1 MPSGNGSTDYTFGMF
16 NVLKQEVD
24 RLEKLI
30 PVLERAQ
37 YSHCYGAGPGKK
49 HGCLI
54 AYKQTLFTKVSD
66 HFVRYDQEEV
76 RDAEG
81 ERARTGRSFQTRN
94 IGIIVALKSVGDD
107 SQGVIIATTHLFWHP
122 KYVAALCLIGYAD
135 ESQIR
140 L

>member
-1 MPSGNGSTDYTFGMF
+1 MF